1 MCDDSAG
8 PGPPSGQ
15 LTSALEKPCQSAGCN
30 KPVHATG
37 RGNHHYC
44 AECKVARS
52 SPATSKQS
60 QKNKRNNSVLSPI
73 DQSLAKQSKEDE
85 DDFAFNFNAA
95 FDCDLDEFLALD
107 KDSALAKFKSF
118 FSNAKEQAEV
128 ARSDHH
134 RLTDELSTMRAK
146 LSTVKLALADKDVQ
160 LFEMSRSSQSVTAKQ
175 PVNPSVSIPSASLAQ
190 SDAQTGPP
198 SSGPAN
204 IQRAK
209 PAKTV
214 DSKSSTADTKPTLI
228 AWLNKGVSKTEI
240 SLDKID
246 SLMNLDPDGPTV
258 QQFKK
263 GEDRVTL
270 TFKDVAARD
279 KAKSLISQNSQQILF
294 KSVSV
299 LQKTYPAIARLNG
312 LRDIQAITDE
322 DNQTEK
328 RLRSTAIMSS
338 LQKENPYLQGHLVSV
353 RILSNQPDTFSFHV
367 RLGLSAKDC
376 CDQLIDR
383 GRVTLDSRIHAV
395 AMADPLKEIRHC
407 LRCQNY
413 GHLSRFCKSAAETCG
428 KCAGPH
434 ATSSCTAT
442 TKDFKCANCSKNHCA
457 GSRICPVNT
466 KTVTQYLNYIST

>member
-15 LTSALEKPCQSAGCN
+15 LTSALEKPCQSAGCS

-428 KCAGPH
+428 KCAP
-434 ATSSCTAT
+434 ALVRLPQKTLNAQTAP
-442 TKDFKCANCSKNHCA
+442 KIIVQDP
-457 GSRICPVNT
+457 GSAR
-466 KTVTQYLNYIST
+466 

>member
-15 LTSALEKPCQSAGCN
+15 LTSALEKPCQSAGCS

-52 SPATSKQS
+52 SSATSKQS

-146 LSTVKLALADKDVQ
+146 LNTVKLALADKDVQ

-246 SLMNLDPDGPTV
+246 SLMNLDTDGPTV

-299 LQKTYPAIARLNG
+299 LQKTY
-312 LRDIQAITDE
+312 
-322 DNQTEK
+322 
-328 RLRSTAIMSS
+328 
-338 LQKENPYLQGHLVSV
+338 
-353 RILSNQPDTFSFHV
+353 QPDTFSFHV

-442 TKDFKCANCSKNHCA
+442 PKDFKCANCSKNHCA

>member
-15 LTSALEKPCQSAGCN
+15 LTSALEKPCQSAGCS

-299 LQKTYPAIARLNG
+299 LQKTY
-312 LRDIQAITDE
+312 
-322 DNQTEK
+322 
-328 RLRSTAIMSS
+328 
-338 LQKENPYLQGHLVSV
+338 
-353 RILSNQPDTFSFHV
+353 QPDTFSFHV

-442 TKDFKCANCSKNHCA
+442 PKDFKCANCSKNHCA

>member
-1 MCDDSAG
+1 
-8 PGPPSGQ
+8 
-15 LTSALEKPCQSAGCN
+15 
-30 KPVHATG
+30 
-37 RGNHHYC
+37 
-44 AECKVARS
+44 
-52 SPATSKQS
+52 
-60 QKNKRNNSVLSPI
+60 
-73 DQSLAKQSKEDE
+73 
-85 DDFAFNFNAA
+85 
-95 FDCDLDEFLALD
+95 
-107 KDSALAKFKSF
+107 
-118 FSNAKEQAEV
+118 
-128 ARSDHH
+128 
-134 RLTDELSTMRAK
+134 
-146 LSTVKLALADKDVQ
+146 
-160 LFEMSRSSQSVTAKQ
+160 
-175 PVNPSVSIPSASLAQ
+175 
-190 SDAQTGPP
+190 
-198 SSGPAN
+198 
-204 IQRAK
+204 
-209 PAKTV
+209 
-214 DSKSSTADTKPTLI
+214 
-228 AWLNKGVSKTEI
+228 
-240 SLDKID
+240 
-246 SLMNLDPDGPTV
+246 MNLDPDGSTV

-263 GEDRVTL
+263 GDDRVTL

-312 LRDIQAITDE
+312 LRDIQAITGE

-338 LQKENPYLQGHLVSV
+338 LLKENPYLQGHLVSV

-442 TKDFKCANCSKNHCA
+442 PKDFKCASCSKNHCA
-457 GSRICPVNT
+457 GSRVCPVNI
-466 KTVTQYLNYIST
+466 KAVTQYLNYIST